1 MNFKALSPNFL
12 KAIYRYFSQRSWI
25 AKIESLNIENSG
37 TSDDLSFVKVD
48 GLCYF
53 GYSSDE
59 VSKLVYRFFLKKE
72 LKRIIHIDAFGLVL
86 DVLYR
91 NTEFKSDIETLEN
104 NKFVKLQKGD
114 VVLEGGAYIGLYAMQ
129 ISKKVGNTGKVIAVE
144 AIEENFNVLKKNL
157 AVNNITNI
165 IPVNCAIWEKE
176 ETLTFYRRN
185 KQIASFSNEIVQ
197 ESNQEF
203 QVSAKQVDTIL
214 IELGIKHIDY
224 VRLQLNGAEING
236 LRGMEETLKQRPGL
250 MIAAPYKLKGQSL
263 KIQIADYLK
272 LKGFETSYHG
282 VSVYFENDKIR
293 V

>member
-1 MNFKALSPNFL
+1 M
-12 KAIYRYFSQRSWI
+12 
-25 AKIESLNIENSG
+25 
-37 TSDDLSFVKVD
+37 
-48 GLCYF
+48 CYF

-165 IPVNCAIWEKE
+165 IPVNYAIWEKE
-176 ETLTFYRRN
+176 ETLTF
-185 KQIASFSNEIVQ
+185 
-197 ESNQEF
+197 
-203 QVSAKQVDTIL
+203 
-214 IELGIKHIDY
+214 
-224 VRLQLNGAEING
+224 
-236 LRGMEETLKQRPGL
+236 
-250 MIAAPYKLKGQSL
+250 
-263 KIQIADYLK
+263 
-272 LKGFETSYHG
+272 
-282 VSVYFENDKIR
+282 
-293 V
+293 

>member
-1 MNFKALSPNFL
+1 M
-12 KAIYRYFSQRSWI
+12 
-25 AKIESLNIENSG
+25 
-37 TSDDLSFVKVD
+37 
-48 GLCYF
+48 
-53 GYSSDE
+53 
-59 VSKLVYRFFLKKE
+59 
-72 LKRIIHIDAFGLVL
+72 KRIIHIDAFGLVL

-224 VRLQLNGAEING
+224 VRLQLNVAEING

-250 MIAAPYKLKGQSL
+250 MIAAPCKLKGQSL

-272 LKGFETSYHG
+272 LKGFETSFYG